1 MADRY
6 EPKITN
12 TDNPYIDNLV
22 YYTKIF
28 ALDTVLKD
36 LNAAVE
42 HETLSTIRMSDIYI
56 HCIEHTAIFDYF
68 DFFPAEVISAA
79 FSFIGMDVKATRSHI
94 GGQDN
99 YVPYI

>member
-56 HCIEHTAIFDYF
+56 HCIEHTA
-68 DFFPAEVISAA
+68 
-79 FSFIGMDVKATRSHI
+79 
-94 GGQDN
+94 
-99 YVPYI
+99 